1 MTTLKTA
8 GFVIAGPNA
17 IMAIGPTL
25 EAAIEKFN
33 DNIGDF
39 PFKTEDGGIE
49 YRAFTED
56 DLGRPQDG
64 HHYALPATA
73 ALIAQVEREG
83 GDIGWREVDG
93 IGCTLEE
100 AEPATRQ
107 IATGLSESG
116 RRALA
121 EFLAT
126 HLSDKALA
134 HMVAAYEADITFDIN
149 DSLAGHLEVSGM
161 HTATGN
167 AAVRIF
173 DGDDVILEDVEVE
186 VEVEED

>member
-25 EAAIEKFN
+25 EAAIAKFN
-33 DNIGDF
+33 DDIG
-39 PFKTEDGGIE
+39 
-49 YRAFTED
+49 ALTED

-64 HHYALPATA
+64 RHYALPATA
-73 ALIAQVEREG
+73 ALLAQVEREG
-83 GDIGWREVDG
+83 GDIGWSEVDG

-100 AEPATRQ
+100 ADPATRQ
-107 IATGLSESG
+107 IATGLSEAG

-149 DSLAGHLEVSGM
+149 NSLAGHLEVSGM

-167 AAVRIF
+167 PAVRIF
-173 DGDDVILEDVEVE
+173 DGDEVVLEDVEVE
-186 VEVEED
+186 E

>member
-25 EAAIEKFN
+25 EAAIVKFN
-33 DNIGDF
+33 DDIGDF
-39 PFKTEDGGIE
+39 PLKTEDGGIE

-64 HHYALPATA
+64 KHYALPATA
-73 ALIAQVEREG
+73 ALLAQVEREG
-83 GDIGWREVDG
+83 GDIGWSEVDG
-93 IGCTLEE
+93 IGCTLDE
-100 AEPATRQ
+100 AETTARQ
-107 IATGLSESG
+107 IATGLSASG

-121 EFLAT
+121 EFLAA

-149 DSLAGHLEVSGM
+149 DNLAGHLEVSGM

-167 AAVRIF
+167 PAVRIF
-173 DGDDVILEDVEVE
+173 DGDEVVLEDVEVE
-186 VEVEED
+186 E

>member
-25 EAAIEKFN
+25 ADAIAKFN
-33 DNIGDF
+33 ADIG
-39 PFKTEDGGIE
+39 
-49 YRAFTED
+49 ALTED

-83 GDIGWREVDG
+83 GDIGWTEVDD

-100 AEPATRQ
+100 A
-107 IATGLSESG
+107 
-116 RRALA
+116 
-121 EFLAT
+121 
-126 HLSDKALA
+126 
-134 HMVAAYEADITFDIN
+134 
-149 DSLAGHLEVSGM
+149 
-161 HTATGN
+161 
-167 AAVRIF
+167 
-173 DGDDVILEDVEVE
+173 DDLILEDVEVE
-186 VEVEED
+186 E